1 MFCQNSTIHLATK
14 FQPYQL
20 VFGHHLVLLASLL
33 NSPEPRYNYDD
44 YHYEIKKHVQKSQE
58 IARRHLLEAKHKSK
72 ERYDK
77 TLRSQN
83 IVVGNKV
90 LIQDKTSKGKLAP

>member
-1 MFCQNSTIHLATK
+1 
-14 FQPYQL
+14 
-20 VFGHHLVLLASLL
+20 
-33 NSPEPRYNYDD
+33 
-44 YHYEIKKHVQKSQE
+44 VQKSQE

>member
-1 MFCQNSTIHLATK
+1 MQ
-14 FQPYQL
+14 
-20 VFGHHLVLLASLL
+20 
-33 NSPEPRYNYDD
+33 E
-44 YHYEIKKHVQKSQE
+44 SQE
-58 IARRHLLEAKHKSK
+58 VARRYLLEAKHKSK

-90 LIQDKTSKGKLAP
+90 LIQDKTSKGKLTPKWVGPFEVLDVDPVRRNVVVSKRGRRQTFHQNLLKVFHE